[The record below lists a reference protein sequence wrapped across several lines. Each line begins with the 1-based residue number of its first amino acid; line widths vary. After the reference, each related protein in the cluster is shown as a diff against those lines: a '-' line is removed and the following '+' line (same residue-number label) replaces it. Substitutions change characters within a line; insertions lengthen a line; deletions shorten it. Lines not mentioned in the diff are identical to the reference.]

1 MDNVRW
7 GIIGV
12 GDVTEAK
19 SGPGFQRADG
29 SALVAVMRRRG
40 ELARDYAERH
50 GVPRWYD
57 DADALIADPE
67 VDAVS
72 IATPPDAHA
81 DYAIRAARAG
91 KPVYV
96 EKPMARTAAE
106 CRSMVDA
113 AATAHVPLYV
123 AYYRR
128 AMPRFERA
136 REVAHAELGE
146 LRSVSVTLRRQ
157 AAPVPDELP
166 WRLQPRVSGGGLFVD
181 LASHTLD
188 WLDHAFGPLT
198 NVHGVAS
205 HPLAGRGS
213 AETSVAASFRMGDL
227 VGAGLWDFA
236 SDESVDLIEI
246 AGTRGTLRL
255 SSFGQEPLALTR
267 AGETTLIEAP
277 YPQVVQQPLIQQI
290 VDHLTGRGP
299 TPVSTGATALRTA
312 EVIDAVLAGYRA
324 EHGIRLG

>member
-67 VDAVS
+67 VDAVYV
-72 IATPPDAHA
+72 ATPPDAHA
-81 DYAIRAARAG
+81 DYSIRAARAG

-106 CRSMVDA
+106 CRAMLDA
-113 AATAHVPLYV
+113 AAQAGVPLAV

-128 AMPRFERA
+128 TMPRFVRA
-136 REVAHAELGE
+136 AELAHSQLGE
-146 LRSVSVTLRRQ
+146 LRTITVRLRRRP
-157 AAPVPDELP
+157 APEADLP
-166 WRLQPRVSGGGLFVD
+166 WRLDPAVAGGGLFVD

-198 NVHGVAS
+198 DVHGVATA
-205 HPLAGRGS
+205 PLAGPGS
-213 AETSVAASFRMGDL
+213 AETSVGMSFRIGDIT
-227 VGAGLWDFA
+227 GTGSWDFA
-236 SDESVDLIEI
+236 SDERDDVIEI
-246 AGTRGTLRL
+246 GGTAGTLRL
-255 SSFGQEPLALTR
+255 SSFETEPLRLTR
-267 AGETTLIEAP
+267 GGETTLIEAP
-277 YPQVVQQPLIQQI
+277 YPDVVQQPLIQQI
-290 VDHLTGRGP
+290 TDHLLGRGP
-299 TPVSTGATALRTA
+299 APASTGASALRTA
-312 EVIDAVLAGYRA
+312 EVIDTVLAGYRA
-324 EHGIRLG
+324 EHGIAFS